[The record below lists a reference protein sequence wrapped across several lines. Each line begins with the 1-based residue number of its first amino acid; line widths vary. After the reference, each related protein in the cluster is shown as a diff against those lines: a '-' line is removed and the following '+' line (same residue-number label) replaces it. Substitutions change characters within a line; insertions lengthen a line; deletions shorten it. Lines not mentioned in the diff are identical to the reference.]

1 MRCPL
6 CIIGGKNTNTAMTAT
21 VREPY
26 PKNLHQMPPSTR
38 SPITETT
45 ARTRDYTASL
55 LSNERVRGVVDGGHG
70 LLHLRPRVSIYG
82 AVTRNPR
89 RYRHRH
95 KRRLAFT
102 GEYM

>member
-26 PKNLHQMPPSTR
+26 PNNLHQVPPSTR

-45 ARTRDYTASL
+45 ARTRDYTASV
-55 LSNERVRGVVDGGHG
+55 LSNERVRGVVGVVDIFTIDFT
-70 LLHLRPRVSIYG
+70 V
-82 AVTRNPR
+82 
-89 RYRHRH
+89 
-95 KRRLAFT
+95 AFT
-102 GEYM
+102 SGPPGWGNYVTEFLTVSHC